1 MKINK
6 IIFKYRFQL
15 KIKSLSELIKLKA
28 SFFEVCAKHALPYG
42 ATRAFICVPTVLFSL
57 QHVENLHIR

>member
-6 IIFKYRFQL
+6 MIFKYRFQL
-15 KIKSLSELIKLKA
+15 KTKSLSELISLKA

-42 ATRAFICVPTVLFSL
+42 ATRAFMCVSTASSGL
-57 QHVENLHIR
+57 QHVGNLHIR